1 MKHKDTATRYY
12 SRTLSS
18 WPVGVTSL
26 KKKKAYASTPA
37 APSENLLTHK
47 RPPLTHTQ
55 QMPCAAK
62 LAKKRRLPGEN
73 THCRGH
79 YDKEYPER
87 LACYTSRS
95 VDAGRHQ
102 LRRRQSGQK
111 PPQPAL
117 LPPLQRSLTPPHLYP
132 QSVLAHTHRRTD

>member
-1 MKHKDTATRYY
+1 MTTRYY

-26 KKKKAYASTPA
+26 KKKKAYAST
-37 APSENLLTHK
+37 L
-47 RPPLTHTQ
+47 
-55 QMPCAAK
+55 AAK
-62 LAKKRRLPGEN
+62 LSATLRKLTDTQEAPAHAHPTNALCCQTRRETTIARREHSLPRPLR
-73 THCRGH
+73 RGISGAT
-79 YDKEYPER
+79 R
-87 LACYTSRS
+87 LLHESS

-117 LPPLQRSLTPPHLYP
+117 LLPLPRSRTPPHSYP